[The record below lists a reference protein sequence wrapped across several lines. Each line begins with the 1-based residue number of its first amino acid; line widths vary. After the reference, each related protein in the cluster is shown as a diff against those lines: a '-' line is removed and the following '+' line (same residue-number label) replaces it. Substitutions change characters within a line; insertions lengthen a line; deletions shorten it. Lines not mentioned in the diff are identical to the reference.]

1 MSCNHGHSSY
11 PEFNYTS
18 GAKWSK
24 NLTKDRL
31 GTFNGGHYSDVN
43 LGAVLFT
50 HRIDNAEHVKL
61 KVYVSRTSRLMVW
74 SFWAEKYVLHVQMER
89 TWVDET
95 DV

>member
-1 MSCNHGHSSY
+1 MSCNHGSSSY
-11 PEFNYTS
+11 PELNYS
-18 GAKWSK
+18 AGAKWSK

-61 KVYVSRTSRLMVW
+61 KVYVPCISLSLKLG
-74 SFWAEKYVLHVQMER
+74 FFG
-89 TWVDET
+89 
-95 DV
+95 

>member
-1 MSCNHGHSSY
+1 MSCNHRPSSY
-11 PEFNYTS
+11 PELNYTS

-43 LGAVLFT
+43 LSAVLFT

-61 KVYVSRTSRLMVW
+61 KVYVLCISRVKVDVGLSGLKICIVCADGARLG
-74 SFWAEKYVLHVQMER
+74 
-89 TWVDET
+89 
-95 DV
+95 

>member
-1 MSCNHGHSSY
+1 MLTSPPPTPNTMSCNHGSSSY
-11 PEFNYTS
+11 PEFNYS
-18 GAKWSK
+18 AGAKWSK

-61 KVYVSRTSRLMVW
+61 KVYVLYASLSLTIG
-74 SFWAEKYVLHVQMER
+74 ACG
-89 TWVDET
+89 
-95 DV
+95 